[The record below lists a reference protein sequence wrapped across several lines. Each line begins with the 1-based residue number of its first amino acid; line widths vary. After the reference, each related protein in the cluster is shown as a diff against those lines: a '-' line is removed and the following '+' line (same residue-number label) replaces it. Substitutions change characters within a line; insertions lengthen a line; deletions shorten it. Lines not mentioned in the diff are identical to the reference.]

1 MATLTPEQRAAVDQA
16 IGKDGY
22 ARLENYVVL
31 RADAYDRL
39 RTLFDDGPD
48 MSQVASLV
56 ETAMRDQDADDPLLE
71 SYQRYRS

>member
-1 MATLTPEQRAAVDQA
+1 ML
-16 IGKDGY
+16 K
-22 ARLENYVVL
+22 
-31 RADAYDRL
+31 ADVYDRL

-56 ETAMRDQDADDPLLE
+56 ETAMRDHDADDPLLD